1 MPPVWRKSRLLRLN
15 SSSAEGCDFSST
27 RISREC
33 RASAGTRS
41 RCTRHTWNARSG
53 TGGPGPVE
61 CRAGQP
67 EHSHYYRPFYR
78 VPRDWA
84 RRHPDC
90 SITSAESTKDT
101 SGGSGCVRA
110 IPGTGVAW
118 SSRCGA
124 GCDAQCVPFRR
135 GRGEI
140 LKQRRPYL
148 FLCIGCVSVAK
159 GLGRLTGTAQFA
171 AADLVTTRFRGSP

>member
-1 MPPVWRKSRLLRLN
+1 MRPAWRKSRLLLLN
-15 SSSAEGCDFSST
+15 SSSAEDAN
-27 RISREC
+27 SRRREYPPHDC
-33 RASAGTRS
+33 GASAGTRS

-67 EHSHYYRPFYR
+67 KHPHYYRPFYR

-135 GRGEI
+135 GRGET
-140 LKQRRPYL
+140 LNQRVGRPGDYS
-148 FLCIGCVSVAK
+148 ISRVTV
-159 GLGRLTGTAQFA
+159 TGT
-171 AADLVTTRFRGSP
+171 DLGAKHMRSLQA